1 MPDNTTRHPESP
13 IDRRSTRR
21 GRSRLGRIFAG
32 AITALLIGAA
42 SEYAL
47 AGEITHV
54 VGKGQTLG
62 KIAKRYHVSVE
73 VIREVNNLKPGQ
85 RIHPGLSL
93 TIPEKGKEAEAIK
106 KAQQARKGDGDAGR
120 GKKEAA
126 RGGKGKKGDDAS
138 NKKDDADDSG
148 YARAPRRP
156 GLVRMS
162 RGSESLSVQLLTR
175 RGKLATNA
183 LAGLAK
189 MLRFAPTGEKIPV
202 DPRLA
207 SMIGM
212 VSDHFGG
219 RPLKVVSGYRP
230 YSPVQYT
237 PHSAHNLGRAMDF
250 TVEGVPNTVLRDFC
264 RTFRNAGVGYYPN
277 SSFVHLD
284 ARAGKTFWIDYS
296 RPGEAP
302 HYDAPGSGP
311 SGDDQ
316 GSDGEPHAGAVDGP
330 PGPSEADHGSSKTQ
344 DRPAQAPDSK
354 GENSSTPDQ
363 KPAAPPA
370 AGQQ

>member
-1 MPDNTTRHPESP
+1 MPDSTTRSP
-13 IDRRSTRR
+13 VRLIDPRPARRR
-21 GRSRLGRIFAG
+21 GPRLGRILAG
-32 AITALLIGAA
+32 AIAALFFSAA

-73 VIREVNNLKPGQ
+73 SIREVNNLKPGQ

-120 GKKEAA
+120 GKKESG
-126 RGGKGKKGDDAS
+126 RGTKAKKGDDAGT
-138 NKKDDADDSG
+138 KKDDADDSG
-148 YARAPRRP
+148 FARAPRRP
-156 GLVRMS
+156 GLVRLS
-162 RGSESLSVQLLTR
+162 RGSESLQVQLLTR

-183 LAGLAK
+183 LTGLAK
-189 MLRFAPTGEKIPV
+189 MLRFAPTGEKISI

-207 SMIGM
+207 SMVGM

-219 RPLKVVSGYRP
+219 RVLKVVSGYRP

-316 GSDGEPHAGAVDGP
+316 GGDGEPHAGAVDGP
-330 PGPSEADHGSSKTQ
+330 PGPSEVDPGSTKTQ
-344 DRPAQAPDSK
+344 DRPSQVPDLK
-354 GENSSTPDQ
+354 GGNSPPPDRS
-363 KPAAPPA
+363 PAAPPA
-370 AGQQ
+370 AGQ